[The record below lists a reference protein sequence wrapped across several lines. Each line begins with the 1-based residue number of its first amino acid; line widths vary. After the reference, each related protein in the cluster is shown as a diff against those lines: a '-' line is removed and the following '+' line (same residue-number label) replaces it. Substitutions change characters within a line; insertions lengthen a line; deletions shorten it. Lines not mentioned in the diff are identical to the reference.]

1 MIYPTISDYEKF
13 ISEKAFV
20 VKSCGI
26 DIDTDNLNPLLFT
39 FQKDIV
45 RWALAKGRAAIFA
58 DCGLGKTI
66 IQLEWANQIRM
77 NTGFDVIIIAPLAV
91 CNQTKS
97 EGKKFGYDVNVC
109 ESQNDVR
116 DDMIN
121 ITNYEKLDKFISS
134 RFGAVV
140 LDESS
145 ILKSFNVKYSTT
157 GSLKP
162 NKLF

>member
-1 MIYPTISDYEKF
+1 
-13 ISEKAFV
+13 
-20 VKSCGI
+20 VKTS
-26 DIDTDNLNPLLFT
+26 
-39 FQKDIV
+39 
-45 RWALAKGRAAIFA
+45 
-58 DCGLGKTI
+58 
-66 IQLEWANQIRM
+66 
-77 NTGFDVIIIAPLAV
+77 
-91 CNQTKS
+91 S
-97 EGKKFGYDVNVC
+97 